1 MTDRGGVSLSA
12 VLPGFPQVLKGRW
25 GAGGMSLTVW
35 IGLLGVLLTRWARF
49 AAGWGGP
56 LDHQIASL
64 TVVAGLLGAWGWSMY
79 DVWRPAEMKRA
90 SIGQWSLAAQALKK
104 TGSP

>member
-1 MTDRGGVSLSA
+1 MTDPGGVPLSA
-12 VLPGFPQVLKGRW
+12 VLPGLPQVLKGRW
-25 GAGGMSLTVW
+25 GVGGMSLTVW

-64 TVVAGLLGAWGWSMY
+64 TVVAGLLAAWGWSMF
-79 DVWRPAEMKRA
+79 DVSRPDEMNR
-90 SIGQWSLAAQALKK
+90 SGI
-104 TGSP
+104 